1 MSLKGENVFI
11 QDRIHGKNQKSF
23 LYITVDIIQSTHKK
37 EDNGNK
43 PNY

>member
-23 LYITVDIIQSTHKK
+23 LYITVDNFQSAHKK
-37 EDNGNK
+37 IR
-43 PNY
+43 